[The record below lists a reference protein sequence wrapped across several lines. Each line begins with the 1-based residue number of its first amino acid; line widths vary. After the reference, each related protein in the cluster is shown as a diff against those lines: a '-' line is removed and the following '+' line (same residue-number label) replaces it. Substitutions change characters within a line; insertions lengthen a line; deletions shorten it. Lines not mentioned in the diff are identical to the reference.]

1 MANPGDFA
9 YTVKQQAD
17 IVRIIGDYIKLKK
30 AGAQNFSGLCP
41 FHGEK
46 TASFSVHATRQFY
59 HCFGCGVS
67 GDVFSFVQKI
77 ENITFPEAVRLVAQK
92 LGIPLPK
99 ASYSTPGEAKEARL
113 RGQLLDVH
121 ERAVAFFQEC
131 LRRPEGARAREY
143 LAGRGLTDEMI
154 AKFRIGY
161 GPDSGFLLRDRLK
174 AESSEEVLR
183 ESGLFSW
190 KQDDRSAESLSSR
203 GEVGRSV
210 LSGPPQSRDLASAS
224 GPQDDKSADGSEL
237 ESGGSK
243 PAAQGSGLG
252 TKDSGLS
259 MYSKF
264 RNRVMFPIASEMG
277 KVIAFTGR
285 TLSTDEKAGP
295 KYLNSPETAIYSKGK
310 VLFNL
315 DLAKEWIK
323 KFDYAILVEGQM
335 DCISVF
341 AAGFHN
347 VIASSGTAF
356 TELQAKL
363 LGRFSKNVVVNF
375 DPDTAG
381 AKATERTLGLLVEEE
396 FQIKVLTLEQGFD
409 PDLYIR
415 RKGKDAYEDAL
426 RHSQKYFDYLIERA
440 RAQFPIRSAEGKHKA
455 VNHLLP
461 HIQRVPSRI
470 MRDEL
475 AQEIAHKLQI
485 DSAVLRQELRH
496 AASTRST
503 SAVKAPAETQ
513 VTEAEK
519 VLIRALASARQM
531 QTAQEHLSMRDG
543 AEEEFDPAR
552 QAQFVLQNEGL
563 HRGLATEALAESLL
577 TASAEGKD
585 VLEIPASDS
594 DRRLLAS
601 ILLKEEEELTAEI
614 LEAAVR
620 ALRRVHLRRQL
631 DEVQRQ
637 LKGLGPNADL
647 RQKIALSEEAR
658 RISLALRDPG
668 PEARPS

>member
-17 IVRIIGDYIKLKK
+17 IVRIIGDYVKLKK
-30 AGAQNFSGLCP
+30 AGAQNYAGLCP

-46 TASFSVHATRQFY
+46 TPSFSVHATRQFY

-67 GDVFSFVQKI
+67 GDVFSFVQKV

-99 ASYSTPGEAKEARL
+99 ASYSSPGEAKEARI

-161 GPDSGFLLRDRLK
+161 APDSGFLLRDRLK
-174 AESSEEVLR
+174 NEFSEEALR

-190 KQDDRSAESLSSR
+190 KESSPESRVQSPEPKGARSLDSA
-203 GEVGRSV
+203 GT
-210 LSGPPQSRDLASAS
+210 LASEPPAS
-224 GPQDDKSADGSEL
+224 ARDDKGLDGPTTNDERRTTT
-237 ESGGSK
+237 
-243 PAAQGSGLG
+243 SGLG
-252 TKDSGLS
+252 TRDSGLT

-264 RNRVMFPIASEMG
+264 RNRVMFPISSEAG
-277 KVIAFTGR
+277 KVIGFTGR

-295 KYLNSPETAIYSKGK
+295 KYLNSPETAIYSKSK

-415 RKGKDAYEDAL
+415 RKGKDAYENAL

-440 RAQFPIRSAEGKHKA
+440 RTQFPIRSAEGKHKA
-455 VNHLLP
+455 MNYLLP

-470 MRDEL
+470 VRDEL
-475 AQEIAHKLQI
+475 AQEIAQKLQV

-503 SAVKAPAETQ
+503 SAVKAPAEVQ

-531 QTAQEHLSMRDG
+531 QANEEHLSMRDG

-563 HRGLATEALAESLL
+563 HRGLATEGLTESLL
-577 TASAEGKD
+577 NAGSEVRD
-585 VLEIPASDS
+585 VLEIPASEP

-601 ILLKEEEELTAEI
+601 ILLKEEEELTAEV

-631 DEVQRQ
+631 DEIQRQ

-668 PEARPS
+668 PEARAS